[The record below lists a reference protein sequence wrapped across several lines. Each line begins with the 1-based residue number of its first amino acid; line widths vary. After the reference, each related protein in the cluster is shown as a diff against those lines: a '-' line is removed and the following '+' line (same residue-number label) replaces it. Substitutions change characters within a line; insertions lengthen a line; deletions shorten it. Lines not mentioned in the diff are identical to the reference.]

1 MQTTIK
7 LIQVY
12 YHVCDKY
19 NELLRWEVQR
29 FSQNNLKGE
38 ITDEEIITIYLF
50 CVAYEEKYKIKS
62 MYNHIKK
69 YWLTWFPQLPSYQT
83 FTARLNR
90 LSEAFHLLVEELMKS
105 LTLPCDSLPIVLGDS
120 MPVIT
125 CSHKRAGK
133 VAPQLTDKGY
143 CATKGIHYYGIK
155 IHALALRQPGKL
167 PQPQYLG
174 ITPASVHDLTAL
186 RPVLEKTKAC
196 ASILDKAY
204 CDAALE
210 KLMAQNNNQL
220 ITPMKNKKGLATALQ
235 HFDEAAQNIFNSAIS
250 KIRQPIESL
259 FNWINEHTLIQN
271 ASKVRSEKGLIVH
284 VFGRLAA
291 ALLLLANFNS

>member
-7 LIQVY
+7 LIHLY

-29 FSQNNLKGE
+29 FSPNKLKGE

-90 LSEAFHLLVEELMKS
+90 LSEAFHLLVEELLKS
-105 LTLPCDSLPIVLGDS
+105 LPLPADSLPVLLGDS

-133 VAPQLTDKGY
+133 VAPQLANKGY
-143 CATKGIHYYGIK
+143 CPTKRLHYYGVK
-155 IHALALRQPGKL
+155 IHALALRQPGSL

-174 ITPASVHDLTAL
+174 ITPASVHDLSAL
-186 RPVLEKTKAC
+186 RPVLEKAEAS

-204 CDAALE
+204 CDAPLATI
-210 KLMAQNNNQL
+210 MSQNNNQL
-220 ITPMKNKKGLATALQ
+220 ITPLKYKQGLATILQ
-235 HFDEAAQNIFNSAIS
+235 HFDEAEQNVFNTALS
-250 KIRQPIESL
+250 KLRQPIESL

-271 ASKVRSEKGLIVH
+271 ASKVRSEQGLIVH

-291 ALLLLANFNS
+291 ALLVLANF